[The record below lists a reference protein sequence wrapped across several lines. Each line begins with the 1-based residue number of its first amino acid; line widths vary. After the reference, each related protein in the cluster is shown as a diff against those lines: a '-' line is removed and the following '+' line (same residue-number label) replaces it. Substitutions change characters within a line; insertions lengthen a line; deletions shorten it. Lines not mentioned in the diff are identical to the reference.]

1 MTTDLAPNEP
11 SQQHQKTLT
20 QKKDYMSTLPSMTSS
35 SSWHPSSKL
44 EKDSGSQAPPS
55 GVVVVDTSANHL
67 SQSILADSNIKFPL
81 ENSWSFHFY
90 KNDKNK
96 SWKDNVKF
104 ITTVDFV
111 EDFWGVYNH
120 LQLVS
125 KITAGCDYMFFK
137 KDIPPMWED
146 PQNCDGGRWI
156 LSLEK
161 KYRTTSLDVY
171 WLNTLLALIGDQFM
185 EEGQYVNGVWV
196 NVRSKGDKISLW
208 TKHSKNA
215 EVQLKIGRKFKEILG
230 LKEGMLTY
238 EEHDDNNKKD
248 MPLYR
253 C

>member
-1 MTTDLAPNEP
+1 MTTEVAPAVEP
-11 SQQHQKTLT
+11 QHNTQKTMT
-20 QKKDYMSTLPSMTSS
+20 QTHLSNMPSMTSS

-44 EKDSGSQAPPS
+44 ERDATQKTVEESNE
-55 GVVVVDTSANHL
+55 V
-67 SQSILADSNIKFPL
+67 LADPNIKFPL

-90 KNDKNK
+90 KNEKTK
-96 SWKDNVKF
+96 TWKENVKF

-125 KITAGCDYMFFK
+125 KLNAGCDYMFFK

-161 KYRTTSLDVY
+161 KFRNSSLDVY

-185 EEGQYVNGVWV
+185 EESPYVNGVWV
-196 NVRSKGDKISLW
+196 NVRSKGDKLSLW
-208 TKHSKNA
+208 TKIAKNA
-215 EVQLKIGRKFKEILG
+215 EIQMKIGRKFREILG
-230 LKEGMLTY
+230 LKENMLTY
-238 EEHDDNNKKD
+238 EEHDENNKKD

>member
-1 MTTDLAPNEP
+1 MKQILIKMTTEVPPAVDQN
-11 SQQHQKTLT
+11 ST
-20 QKKDYMSTLPSMTSS
+20 QKPFTQKQLSNMPSMTIS
-35 SSWHPSSKL
+35 SSWHPSSKH
-44 EKDSGSQAPPS
+44 EKEASQTKPAD
-55 GVVVVDTSANHL
+55 GNQVL
-67 SQSILADSNIKFPL
+67 SDPNIKFPL

-90 KNDKNK
+90 KNEKTK
-96 SWKDNVKF
+96 TWKENVKF

-125 KITAGCDYMFFK
+125 KLNPGCDYMFFK

-161 KYRTTSLDVY
+161 KFRNSSLDVY

-185 EEGQYVNGVWV
+185 EESSYVNGVWV
-196 NVRSKGDKISLW
+196 NVRSKGDKLSLW
-208 TKHSKNA
+208 TKSAKNA
-215 EVQLKIGRKFKEILG
+215 EVQLKIGRKLREILG
-230 LKEGMLTY
+230 LKENMLTF
-238 EEHDDNNKKD
+238 EEHDENNKKD

>member
-1 MTTDLAPNEP
+1 MTTDLAPNVDQP
-11 SQQHQKTLT
+11 HQQQKTLT
-20 QKKDYMSTLPSMTSS
+20 QKKDYMSTLPSMTTS

-44 EKDSGSQAPPS
+44 EKDSANQQA
-55 GVVVVDTSANHL
+55 VVAVDTSANL
-67 SQSILADSNIKFPL
+67 TQSLLADSNIKFPL

-90 KNDKNK
+90 KNDKAK

-125 KITAGCDYMFFK
+125 KMSAGCDYMFFK
-137 KDIPPMWED
+137 KDIPPMWEV
-146 PQNCDGGRWI
+146 PQNCDGGRWT
-156 LSLEK
+156 LSVEK
-161 KYRTTSLDVY
+161 KFRTTSLDVY

-185 EEGQYVNGVWV
+185 EDGQYVNGVWV
-196 NVRSKGDKISLW
+196 NVRAKGDKISLW
-208 TKHSKNA
+208 TKHAKNA
-215 EVQLKIGRKFKEILG
+215 EIQLKIGRKFREILS
-230 LKEGMLTY
+230 LKEGSLTY
-238 EEHDDNNKKD
+238 EEHDENNKKD

>member
-1 MTTDLAPNEP
+1 MTTEVAPSEP
-11 SQQHQKTLT
+11 QHSQTQKSLG
-20 QKKDYMSTLPSMTSS
+20 QKKDYSMTSS
-35 SSWHPSSKL
+35 SSWHPSSKQ
-44 EKDSGSQAPPS
+44 EKNAVATIPTIDASSTDSQ
-55 GVVVVDTSANHL
+55 VT
-67 SQSILADSNIKFPL
+67 QSILADPNIKFPL

-90 KNDKNK
+90 KNEKTK
-96 SWKDNVKF
+96 TWKENVKF

-125 KITAGCDYMFFK
+125 KLSPGCDYMFFK

-146 PQNCDGGRWI
+146 PQNLDGGRWI

-161 KYRTTSLDVY
+161 KYRNSSLDVY

-185 EEGQYVNGVWV
+185 EESQYVNGIWV
-196 NVRSKGDKISLW
+196 NVRTKGDKLSLW
-208 TKHSKNA
+208 TKAAKNA
-215 EVQLKIGRKFKEILG
+215 EIQLKIGRKFKEILG
-230 LKEGMLTY
+230 LKENMLTY

-248 MPLYR
+248 SAPLYR

>member
-1 MTTDLAPNEP
+1 MTTEVAPVE
-11 SQQHQKTLT
+11 SQHNSSQKPLT
-20 QKKDYMSTLPSMTSS
+20 QKHLSNMPSMTSS

-44 EKDSGSQAPPS
+44 EKEAVPTQ
-55 GVVVVDTSANHL
+55 VDTTQDNQLTKSV
-67 SQSILADSNIKFPL
+67 LADPNIKFPL

-90 KNDKNK
+90 KNEKTK
-96 SWKDNVKF
+96 TWKENVKF

-125 KITAGCDYMFFK
+125 KLNPGCDYMFFK

-161 KYRTTSLDVY
+161 KFRTSSLDVY

-185 EEGQYVNGVWV
+185 EESPYVNGVWV
-196 NVRSKGDKISLW
+196 NVRSKGDKLSLW
-208 TKHSKNA
+208 TKAAKDS
-215 EVQLKIGRKFKEILG
+215 EVQKKIGYKFREILG
-230 LKEGMLTY
+230 LKEQMLTY
-238 EEHDDNNKKD
+238 EEHDENNKKD

>member
-1 MTTDLAPNEP
+1 MTTEVPPVTEQN
-11 SQQHQKTLT
+11 ST
-20 QKKDYMSTLPSMTSS
+20 QKPLSQKQLTNMPSMTIS
-35 SSWHPSSKL
+35 SSWHPSSKH
-44 EKDSGSQAPPS
+44 EKESSQFKTTEDNQVLNDP
-55 GVVVVDTSANHL
+55 
-67 SQSILADSNIKFPL
+67 NIKFPL

-90 KNDKNK
+90 KNEKTK
-96 SWKDNVKF
+96 SWKENVKF

-125 KITAGCDYMFFK
+125 KLNPGCDYMFFK

-161 KYRTTSLDVY
+161 KFRNSSLDVY

-185 EEGQYVNGVWV
+185 EESCYVNGVWV
-196 NVRSKGDKISLW
+196 NVRSKGDKLSLW
-208 TKHSKNA
+208 TKSAKNA
-215 EVQLKIGRKFKEILG
+215 EIQMKIGRKLREILG
-230 LKEGMLTY
+230 LKENMLTF
-238 EEHDDNNKKD
+238 EEHDENNKKD